1 MRICSPQ
8 TYKLGENCQI
18 LRNLTENCR
27 FRGKPVAVRE
37 IARCVGATASYKHC
51 PVQLLCRV
59 ALVLSHLPL
68 YVSLYTSPQNSVKS
82 HRRTALL
89 RNRLLNGSLKT
100 VRSSDGQPTGSG
112 QVLKPDR
119 VLGSIPRIKLRELDY
134 DRPIIVTVEQAAWVR
149 PDLGCI

>member
-1 MRICSPQ
+1 
-8 TYKLGENCQI
+8 
-18 LRNLTENCR
+18 LRNLAENCR

-37 IARCVGATASYKHC
+37 IAGYVGATASYKHC

-68 YVSLYTSPQNSVKS
+68 CVSLYTSPQNSVKS

-100 VRSSDGQPTGSG
+100 ARSTDGQPTGSG
-112 QVLKPDR
+112 PVLKPDR
-119 VLGSIPRIKLRELDY
+119 VLGSN
-134 DRPIIVTVEQAAWVR
+134 A
-149 PDLGCI
+149 